1 MKSTTVCAQIHQ
13 NRPFLSLLLAA
24 ALLITCASCGT
35 DPVIRRIRQNGGLKV
50 GYCSCAP
57 SEDAPF
63 VIAGDSGSSGITAEP
78 AAEIAQ
84 GMDTGI
90 SFVRLSSE
98 KAYAALLNGS
108 VDCLWNVPSPA
119 KENVSSVRTV
129 ETGIYYRQVVMTA
142 AESDITRLADVRGKT
157 MAVVS
162 GSDAQTELHN
172 ASVMESSLK
181 EIKIYDT
188 MTQVMDALIS
198 GEVHCA
204 VVDEP
209 QALYAAAQNNGA
221 FRWIDTPLAEHSL
234 VIATR
239 AEDADLCALI
249 AEKYVK
255 LSQSGKIEALCRQY
269 APSGSLGTSM
279 QAPSSEI

>member
-1 MKSTTVCAQIHQ
+1 MKTTTVCASISRSRQIWT
-13 NRPFLSLLLAA
+13 LLLAA
-24 ALLITCASCGT
+24 VLMITCTSCGT

-50 GYCSCAP
+50 GYSSCAP

-63 VIAGDSGSSGITAEP
+63 VIAGDSGSSGITVES

-84 GMDTGI
+84 WIDTDI

-98 KAYAALLNGS
+98 EAYTSLLNGS

-129 ETGIYYRQVVMTA
+129 ETGIYYRQVVMTP

-162 GSDAQTELHN
+162 GSDAQAELHN
-172 ASVMESSLK
+172 ASVMEGSLK

-188 MTQVMDALIS
+188 MTQLTDALTS

-209 QALYAAAQNNGA
+209 QALYAAAQNDGA
-221 FRWIDTPLAEHSL
+221 FQWIDTPLAEHSL

-269 APSGSLGTSM
+269 APGGSLGASM

>member
-1 MKSTTVCAQIHQ
+1 MTMKSTTVCAQIHP

-24 ALLITCASCGT
+24 ALLLACASCGT

-63 VIAGDSGSSGITAEP
+63 VIAGGSGITAEP
-78 AAEIAQ
+78 ATEIAQ

-90 SFVRLSSE
+90 SLVRLSSE
-98 KAYAALLNGS
+98 EAYTALLNGS

-129 ETGIYYRQVVMTA
+129 ETGIYYRQVVMTT
-142 AESDITRLADVRGKT
+142 AESNITRLADVRDKT

-172 ASVMESSLK
+172 APVMESSLK

-188 MTQVMDALIS
+188 MTQVMEALTS

-209 QALYAAAQNNGA
+209 QALYAAAQNDGA

-239 AEDADLCALI
+239 AEEADLCALI

-255 LSQSGKIEALCRQY
+255 LSQSGKIEALCQQY
-269 APSGSLGTSM
+269 ALGGSLGTSM

>member
-1 MKSTTVCAQIHQ
+1 MKHSTVYI
-13 NRPFLSLLLAA
+13 PLSPKRKAA
-24 ALLITCASCGT
+24 ALLTAFFLLFTCASCGS
-35 DPVIRRIRQNGGLKV
+35 DPVARRIRQNGGLKV

-63 VIAGDSGSSGITAEP
+63 VISGDNGDSGMTAEP

-84 GMDTGI
+84 EMDVDV
-90 SFVRLSSE
+90 SFVRLRSDE
-98 KAYAALLNGS
+98 AYAALLDGS
-108 VDCLWNVPSPA
+108 VDCLWNVATPA
-119 KENVSSVRTV
+119 KEYVASVRTV
-129 ETGIYYRQVVMTA
+129 ETGIYYRQVIMTPA
-142 AESDITRLADVRGKT
+142 KSGVTRLADVRGKT

-181 EIKIYDT
+181 EIKVYDT
-188 MTQVMDALIS
+188 MAQVMEALAS
-198 GEVHCA
+198 GQAHCA
-204 VVDEP
+204 AVDEP
-209 QALYAAAQNNGA
+209 QALHAAAQNGGA
-221 FRWIDTPLAEHSL
+221 FQWIDTPLAEHSL

-269 APSGSLGTSM
+269 APGGALGTST
-279 QAPSSEI
+279 QAPASQI